1 MIWWLV
7 VTALGVL
14 GIANAILNR
23 LRQTAAAERQRWER
37 DFRQVENQIKSCD
50 QQIQQKIARAQYTV
64 DFHVL
69 TQLHFESMKVANQA
83 YGLLKDARIALD
95 AIGQAIKE
103 AGEQRNRLIAEKRRT
118 WNPFRSSQ
126 LEQEISALIEL
137 RNQLSP
143 DKDALK
149 AQRDHF
155 LGQVQSLNARTHAL
169 KIAIRDR
176 CGAQGLDWYN
186 RLEERTDRRRRGLP
200 ATAGEARV
208 RGKVKW
214 YNASKGYGF
223 ITPNNG
229 GKDVHVG
236 QKNLR
241 GIRALTQGDLVEFS
255 VRQGKKGPWAKD
267 VSKVR

>member
-7 VTALGVL
+7 VAALGVL
-14 GIANAILNR
+14 GIANAILSR
-23 LRQTAAAERQRWER
+23 LRQSAAVQRERWQRDYQQVQSQIQYYDGQIQAKIAQAKYSV
-37 DFRQVENQIKSCD
+37 DFR
-50 QQIQQKIARAQYTV
+50 
-64 DFHVL
+64 VL
-69 TQLHFESMKVANQA
+69 TQLHFESMKVADQA

-103 AGEQRNRLIAEKRRT
+103 AGEQKNRLIAEKRGT
-118 WNPFRSSQ
+118 WNPVKSSQ

-137 RNQLSP
+137 RNQLFP

-155 LGQVQSLNARTHAL
+155 YTQVQSLNARTHAL

-176 CGAQGLDWYN
+176 CGAQGMDWYN

-208 RGKVKW
+208 RGTVKW
-214 YNASKGYGF
+214 YDANKGFGF

-229 GKDVHVG
+229 GQDVHVS
-236 QKNLR
+236 QKNLSEV
-241 GIRALTQGDLVEFS
+241 RALTQGDLVLRHGKARLHQH
-255 VRQGKKGPWAKD
+255 VRR
-267 VSKVR
+267 VF